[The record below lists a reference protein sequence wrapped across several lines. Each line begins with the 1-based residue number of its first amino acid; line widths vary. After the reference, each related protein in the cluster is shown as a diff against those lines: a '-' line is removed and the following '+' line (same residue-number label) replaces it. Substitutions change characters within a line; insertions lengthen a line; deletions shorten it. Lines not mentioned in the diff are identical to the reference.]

1 MGVTYIQN
9 RCFVSPFVTPAAWG
23 WFRNFDWAGVLI
35 ARVGKPVFVVEKFLA
50 LL

>member
-1 MGVTYIQN
+1 MYSKQVLCVLFCNACCVGLIPQ
-9 RCFVSPFVTPAAWG
+9 
-23 WFRNFDWAGVLI
+23 FRLAGVLI